1 MAKKSAS
8 IKITGLENLKN
19 LDCKSSGIGG
29 CGTTGACGAVYGL
42 GLLGALY
49 YFLTTATSLWM
60 GVVGVVKA
68 IFWPGVLVWMALKSL
83 GA

>member
-1 MAKKSAS
+1 MAKGKSSAS
-8 IKITGLENLKN
+8 IKITGLENLKKMN
-19 LDCKSSGIGG
+19 CKPSGCGG
-29 CGTTGACGAVYGL
+29 CGCSGALYGV
-42 GLLGALY
+42 GFLGALY

-68 IFWPGVLVWMALKSL
+68 IFWPGVLAWLALKSL

>member
-1 MAKKSAS
+1 MAKKSSAS

-19 LDCKSSGIGG
+19 LDCKQAG

-49 YFLTTATSLWM
+49 YFLTTATGIWM

-68 IFWPGVLVWMALKSL
+68 IFWPGVLVWLALKSL

>member
-8 IKITGLENLKN
+8 IKITGLESLKN
-19 LDCKSSGIGG
+19 LDCKSPSVGCGG
-29 CGTTGACGAVYGL
+29 CGGASAVYGL
-42 GLLGALY
+42 GFLGALY
-49 YFLTTATSLWM
+49 YFLTTATGLWM

-68 IFWPGVLVWMALKSL
+68 IFWPGVLVWMALKFL

>member
-8 IKITGLENLKN
+8 IKITGLENLKEMG
-19 LDCKSSGIGG
+19 CKQSSGCGA
-29 CGTTGACGAVYGL
+29 CGTAGAVYGL
-42 GLLGALY
+42 GFLGALY
-49 YFLTTATSLWM
+49 YFLTTATGLWM

-68 IFWPGVLVWMALKSL
+68 IFWPGVLVWMALKTM

>member
-8 IKITGLENLKN
+8 IKITGLESLKN
-19 LDCKSSGIGG
+19 LDCKSSAAG
-29 CGTTGACGAVYGL
+29 CGGAGAVYGL
-42 GLLGALY
+42 GFLGALY

>member
-1 MAKKSAS
+1 MPKTKSSSS

-19 LDCKSSGIGG
+19 MNCKPSGCGGG
-29 CGTTGACGAVYGL
+29 CSGALYGV

-49 YFLTTATSLWM
+49 YYLTTATSFLM

-68 IFWPGVLVWMALKSL
+68 ILWPGVLVYGALKFL
-83 GA
+83 GI

>member
-19 LDCKSSGIGG
+19 LDCKQPVYGG
-29 CGTTGACGAVYGL
+29 CGTSSAVYGL

-49 YFLTTATSLWM
+49 YYITTATSLWM

-68 IFWPGVLVWMALKSL
+68 IFWPGVLVYGALKFL